1 MSFRNPLNGKYGK
14 AIIAFLKERSLRTAD
29 PRHEF
34 YKAILTSDTFEQY
47 YEKVGDIVVKPDTT
61 SYEVNADMEVKYVL
75 RRGWIDTTK

>member
-1 MSFRNPLNGKYGK
+1 MSFRNPLSGKYDK
-14 AIIAFLKERSLRTAD
+14 VNIAFLKERSHRATD
-29 PRHEF
+29 PRHKF

-47 YEKVGDIVVKPDTT
+47 YENVGDIVVKPETT